1 MFMWG
6 YEEVIINVLGC
17 VLLCHAQEWCVCGC
31 VCVGVRVHWVC
42 VRACACGEML
52 TESVCV
58 LIGVVSVAWQPV
70 AQITSLC

>member
-1 MFMWG
+1 MCFA
-6 YEEVIINVLGC
+6 LSC
-17 VLLCHAQEWCVCGC
+17 AQELC
-31 VCVGVRVHWVC
+31 VCVCVWVWVWVC
-42 VRACACGEML
+42 ALDVCACVCVCACACGEML